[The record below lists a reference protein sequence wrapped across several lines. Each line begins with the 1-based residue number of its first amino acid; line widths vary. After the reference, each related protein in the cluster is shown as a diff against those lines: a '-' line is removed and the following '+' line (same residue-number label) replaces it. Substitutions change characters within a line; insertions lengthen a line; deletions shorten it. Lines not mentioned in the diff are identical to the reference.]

1 MGRSFIRQDA
11 QIRNSTTYTDSTAP
25 SLANFET
32 NAGTIEGDLNNLRS
46 QCHNLLKNQAGN
58 WYDDLNTP
66 SALESGSQRGV
77 NDLNTDLH
85 AVEKKRVLRDV
96 WKINDLYPGLDLAIT
111 LVNEIKTDYEAH
123 RILTAGSVHGAADT
137 TNTVSAADATDLA
150 TAITLANEIKV
161 DYEAHRVLTAGSVHG
176 AADSTNVVTASDATT
191 LATLIT
197 LINDL
202 RTQYEAHRVLI
213 AGSVHGAADTTNTVT
228 AAAVPSTV
236 QVHILT
242 SAQLPSQTTA
252 AVGTVTTL
260 GTVVADATSFG
271 TAGLDEV
278 SGTTAVSPKNL
289 MPMVDAEN
297 HLDPILVGGKQLYGL
312 LQTESDTDGHTMTG
326 SASTRA
332 QISFVVRN
340 DTGDDLELVSISTT
354 QGINFA
360 SRERKRFEDLNEQ
373 DFLKGVIIEFPS
385 ATTVNRQVSY
395 DNQGTTAVNLTTNA
409 TLDLEGSG
417 IVWKIRDDAEAD
429 LFAITEG
436 SSGGTSEIAI
446 EADVDVFRGDA
457 VLNDFDNGIKVDTGA
472 AGTTI
477 NIGVTANQID
487 CGGALEVASGGS
499 GDLRLEAAGEILLD
513 DTNFQ
518 NEATWSQAGVKVTE
532 TQAEITT
539 YETNFGGEVSLFNA
553 INQAY
558 SRSGRTK
565 GQAIL
570 QNNVVA
576 DTDVDATT
584 SSNLDTDLPD
594 YSGVGTFVDDVD
606 VYLNGE
612 LLRNGADAAANEDV
626 YPGST
631 PAQGMLKFEFA
642 LYGTGSKPDQLTM
655 IVWSS

>member
-77 NDLNTDLH
+77 NDINTDLH

-96 WKINDLYPGLDLAIT
+96 LKIGVDITVPSEVLATGTLTFGSNPSDTQTVTTGTKTYTFQTSLTDVDGNVLIGATASDSLDNLIAAINLA
-111 LVNEIKTDYEAH
+111 
-123 RILTAGSVHGAADT
+123 AGAGTTYAAST
-137 TNTVSAADATDLA
+137 TSNGFVSAAAGAGDTMDATALLGGTVGNLIA
-150 TAITLANEIKV
+150 TT
-161 DYEAHRVLTAGSVHG
+161 DT
-176 AADSTNVVTASDATT
+176 VTGNPNWGATT
-191 LATLIT
+191 LTGGAG
-197 LINDL
+197 DL
-202 RTQYEAHRVLI
+202 VILG
-213 AGSVHGAADTTNTVT
+213 AGE
-228 AAAVPSTV
+228 
-236 QVHILT
+236 
-242 SAQLPSQTTA
+242 LPGNTTA
-252 AVGTVTTL
+252 AVGSVTTL
-260 GTVVADATSFG
+260 GTVCAYDASFTNASLEEVAGGHALNPANRIHIIHGSTG
-271 TAGLDEV
+271 
-278 SGTTAVSPKNL
+278 
-289 MPMVDAEN
+289 
-297 HLDPILVGGKQLYGL
+297 DPILSDGRKVYGL
-312 LQTESDTDGHTMTG
+312 MQCETVTDGHTITD
-326 SASTRA
+326 STTTRA
-332 QISFVVRN
+332 KIQFVRAN
-340 DTGDDLELVSISTT
+340 SAYSDLELVPSADIE
-354 QGINFA
+354 GAVINMFT
-360 SRERKRFEDLNEQ
+360 RERVRWEDLNEY
-373 DFLKGVIIEFPS
+373 DFLSEI
-385 ATTVNRQVSY
+385 TVDVGSGSGTVDRQTAY
-395 DNQGTTAVNLTTNA
+395 TNQGTTAVNLNTNA
-409 TLDLEGSG
+409 TLDLEGAG
-417 IVWKIRDDAEAD
+417 LVWKIRDDLEAD
-429 LFAITEG
+429 LFVITEG
-436 SSGGTSEIAI
+436 SAGGTSEVAI
-446 EADVDVFRGDA
+446 ESDTDVFRGDA
-457 VLNDFDNGIKVDTGA
+457 ILNDFDNGIKVDTGA

-499 GDLRLEAAGEILLD
+499 GDLRLEAAGEVLLD

-532 TQAEITT
+532 TQAEITA

-553 INQAY
+553 INQAF
-558 SRSGRTK
+558 SRSGRSK

-570 QNNVVA
+570 QNNVA
-576 DTDVDATT
+576 ANTDVDATT
-584 SSNLDTDLPD
+584 SSNLDADLPD

-642 LYGTGSKPDQLTM
+642 LYGTGSKPDQLSM